1 MDKKL
6 TYLRDLYAPEDALL
20 KEIRRKALEED
31 LPIHIHPEEGK
42 LLQLLIQMTQ
52 TRKIIEI
59 GTHAGY
65 SAVWMARALPPDGLL
80 HTIEKSRKRY
90 ELAQSTFRDFE
101 KKGLIQSY
109 LGDAHDVLRT
119 LEDQGPFD
127 LVFID
132 ADKISYLDY
141 LEWAR
146 HALREGGLL
155 VADNTLLDGAVY
167 GESPTDLKI
176 AESTLRVMQE
186 FNRRLANPEHFSSLL
201 LPTESGLTIALKK
214 TFPRK

>member
-1 MDKKL
+1 MDRKL
-6 TYLRDLYAPEDALL
+6 TYLRDLYAPEDVLL

-31 LPIHIHPEEGK
+31 FPIHIHPVEGK

-65 SAVWMARALPPDGLL
+65 SAVWMARALPPDGIL
-80 HTIEKSRKRY
+80 HTIEKSQKRY
-90 ELAQSTFRDFE
+90 ELAQGTFRDFE
-101 KKGLIQSY
+101 KKALIESY
-109 LGDAHDVLRT
+109 LGDAHDILRT

-167 GESPTDLKI
+167 GESPMDLKI
-176 AESTLRVMQE
+176 ADSTLRVMQE
-186 FNRRLANPEHFSSLL
+186 FNRRLASPEHFSSLL
-201 LPTESGLTIALKK
+201 LPTGFVA
-214 TFPRK
+214 

>member
-1 MDKKL
+1 MDRKL
-6 TYLRDLYAPEDALL
+6 IYLRDLYAPEDALL

-31 LPIHIHPEEGK
+31 FPIHIHPEEGK

-65 SAVWMARALPPDGLL
+65 SAVWMARALPPDGIL
-80 HTIEKSRKRY
+80 HTIEKSQKRY
-90 ELAQSTFRDFE
+90 ELAQGTFRDFE

-119 LEDQGPFD
+119 LDAQGPFD

-155 VADNTLLDGAVY
+155 IADNTLLDGAVY
-167 GESPTDLKI
+167 GEPPTDLKI
-176 AESTLRVMQE
+176 ADSTLRVMQE
-186 FNRRLANPEHFSSLL
+186 FNRRLASPEHFSSLL

-214 TFPRK
+214 TFPQK